1 MSECLANF
9 AYHGGMANLFPGTHE
24 HRVNTGA
31 AEIFARAGGKGPPLL
46 LLHGF
51 PQTHAMWH
59 RVAPALM
66 AEFTCVFADLR
77 GYGFSSC
84 PDNTPDNRPY
94 SKRAVAEDMVKVMKA
109 LGHERFAVCGHDRGA
124 RVSYR
129 LALDHQKSVTALIT
143 LDIVPTAE
151 MWRNLTVERVMDM
164 YHWLMLAQPNPLPE
178 MLIEDNPVGY
188 LDYTMA
194 SWTKKKDL
202 SAFAPEALAEYRLHY
217 ATPEHVHATCNDYR
231 AGQTADR
238 ADDEADLAAGHKIE
252 CPMLALW
259 GDAGFPG
266 KAGEPISI
274 WKRWA
279 RSVEGA
285 AIDCG
290 HFISEEAPDA
300 MLSHLL
306 PFLRKHAA

>member
-1 MSECLANF
+1 MSR
-9 AYHGGMANLFPGTHE
+9 LFPETHE

-31 AEIFARAGGKGPPLL
+31 AEIFARTGGKGPPLL

-84 PDNTPDNRPY
+84 PDNTPDNQPY
-94 SKRAVAEDMVKVMKA
+94 SKRTVAEDMVKLMAA
-109 LGHERFAVCGHDRGA
+109 LGHKRFAVCGHDRGA
-124 RVSYR
+124 RVAYR
-129 LALDHQKSVTALIT
+129 LALDHPGCLTALVT

-151 MWRNLTVERVMDM
+151 MWRNLTVESVMDM
-164 YHWLMLAQPNPLPE
+164 YHWLMLAQPHPLPE
-178 MLIEDNPVGY
+178 MLIEPNPAGY
-188 LDYTMA
+188 LDYTLA
-194 SWTKKKDL
+194 SWTKAKDL

-231 AGQTADR
+231 AGQTIDR
-238 ADDEADLAAGHKIE
+238 AIDEADLAAGRKITA
-252 CPMLALW
+252 PMLALW
-259 GDAGFPG
+259 GETGIPAKNASPLDV
-266 KAGEPISI
+266 

-279 RSVEGA
+279 KTVEGGP
-285 AIDCG
+285 IDSG
-290 HFISEEAPDA
+290 HFIAEETPDVLLA
-300 MLSHLL
+300 RLL